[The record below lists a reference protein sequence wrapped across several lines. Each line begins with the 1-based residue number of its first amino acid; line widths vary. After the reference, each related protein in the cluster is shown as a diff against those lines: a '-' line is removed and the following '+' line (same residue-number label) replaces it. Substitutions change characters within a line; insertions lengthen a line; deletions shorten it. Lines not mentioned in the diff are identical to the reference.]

1 MSCRRSAIKILIPLL
16 VFAGL
21 IALAV
26 RMTLRQ
32 FRLDQFAATG
42 PASPGIVAAA
52 DAAGKFHRISDG
64 IEEMRR
70 SWHPVRFPSGWESRS
85 SSGFPEE
92 KVYADTNM
100 ILRRDW
106 CAEHCTR
113 PWRVEVVRGAAPVF
127 WFESAEDASAFT
139 YAWFPFKCS

>member
-1 MSCRRSAIKILIPLL
+1 MKALIPLV

-32 FRLDQFAATG
+32 LRLEKSSAPGGPDTG
-42 PASPGIVAAA
+42 PSIVAAA
-52 DAAGKFHRISDG
+52 DTTGKFQRVSDG
-64 IEEMRR
+64 LEEMRQ

-85 SSGFPEE
+85 GGFPEE
-92 KVYADTNM
+92 KVYTDSTM

-106 CAEHCTR
+106 CTEHCEA

-127 WFESAEDASAFT
+127 WFQSARDASAFT